1 MEVIDTK
8 NFGAIPYLP
17 EAVLEFPAGLPG
29 FEQVRRFLPVRLP
42 ETEPLIFLQSLDR
55 PEICFIT
62 LPAKAVDPDY
72 RLEMTDADAERI
84 GFKRA
89 RRTAA
94 APEPLCLAIVS
105 VKEAGPTAN
114 LLAPVVINPAN
125 NRAVQ
130 AIAPGSDYSWE
141 HPLEPAE
148 APTCS

>member
-1 MEVIDTK
+1 MEVIETK
-8 NFGAIPYLP
+8 NFGAIPFLP

-55 PEICFIT
+55 PEVCFIT
-62 LPAKAVDPDY
+62 LPAKAIDPEY
-72 RLEMTDADAERI
+72 QLEMTDADAECV
-84 GFKRA
+84 GFKRG
-89 RRTAA
+89 RRAGA
-94 APEPLCLAIVS
+94 GQEPLCLAIVT
-105 VKEAGPTAN
+105 VKQGGPTAN
-114 LLAPVVINPAN
+114 LLAPVVINPQN

-148 APTCS
+148 ASTCS